1 MDKITRRSFIQ
12 KTAENKT
19 INNLRKKK
27 EDTKIKRVI
36 FKAFFSFLM
45 VSTICC
51 ILGIPKASEG
61 KDPIRLYCLYPPQVE
76 LISARGRRVL
86 IDVSTPEALSS
97 PPTEKDVLLTTHNHG
112 DHRRLDFIKIFPGQQ
127 LDVKIGEIK
136 MEDVMIR
143 GIASAHNEGD
153 DFRSEGGTNYIFIV
167 DMGGLR
173 IAHFGD
179 IGQNALIPEQLSALG
194 KVDIAITQLSNPF
207 SGMNAANKKGFNLMD
222 QVKPRLIIPT
232 HIFESNCAKMAVNK
246 WTGHKSTKKFISISP
261 EDLSD
266 KTSILFMG
274 QNAVGMNLP
283 DSGL

>member
-1 MDKITRRSFIQ
+1 M
-12 KTAENKT
+12 
-19 INNLRKKK
+19 
-27 EDTKIKRVI
+27 KRVI
-36 FKAFFSFLM
+36 FKVFFSFLM
-45 VSTICC
+45 VSIVCC
-51 ILGIPKASEG
+51 ILEIPKASEG
-61 KDPIRLYCLYPPQVE
+61 KDSIKLYYSAPAQIE
-76 LISARGRRVL
+76 LISARGTRVF
-86 IDVSTPEALSS
+86 IDVTTPEALSS

-112 DHRRLDFIKIFPGQQ
+112 DHRRF
-127 LDVKIGEIK
+127 GEIK
-136 MEDVMIR
+136 MENVMIR

-153 DFRSEGGTNYIFIV
+153 EFRSEGGTNYIFIV

-179 IGQNALIPEQLSALG
+179 IGQNALTPEQLAALG

-232 HIFESNCAKMAVNK
+232 HIFESNCAKMAVDK
-246 WTGHKSTKKFISISP
+246 WTGYKSTKKFISISP
-261 EDLSD
+261 ENLSD

-283 DSGL
+283 DSSL